1 MGASKMKGT
10 VKERGNTWSYIVD
23 IGRDPITGKRR
34 QKTKGGFSRKK
45 MHKLLFE
52 RFSLNWM
59 KIDLW
64 NRARNPFHPIWNFG
78 LRPIIKKGLK
88 KQRPQ
93 AESI

>member
-1 MGASKMKGT
+1 MKGT
-10 VKERGNTWSYIVD
+10 VKKRGTWSYIVD

-34 QKTKGGFSRKK
+34 QQQRVVFLVKK
-45 MHKLLFE
+45 MQKLRFE
-52 RFSLNWM
+52 RLLMNWM
-59 KIDLW
+59 KIDLSI
-64 NRARNPFHPIWNFG
+64 RAKTPFHPIWNFG